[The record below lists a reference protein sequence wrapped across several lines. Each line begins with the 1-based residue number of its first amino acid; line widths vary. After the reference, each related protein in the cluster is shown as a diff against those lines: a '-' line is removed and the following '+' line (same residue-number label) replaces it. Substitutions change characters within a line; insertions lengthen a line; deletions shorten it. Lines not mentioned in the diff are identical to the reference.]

1 MSTRLII
8 LLAVVGGL
16 AAPVDAQ
23 ILRAGGAV
31 IADTAFISPVC
42 NGVTNDTTVI
52 QRALNSGAK
61 RVVIAKAGTCQVST
75 LTIAAAVVLSG
86 LSQTATIL
94 RSSGTPSTFITV
106 TASNVRFE
114 DLTINVTGTTGT
126 GIDVATGLSGI
137 TFLRTTVTGANGT
150 TGANC
155 VRMTSVSNVLID
167 ASTFS
172 QCAII
177 QFLYVLT
184 AGTSATSLQIRHSVF
199 DGSTPATTSGAVNI
213 VTSAAG
219 ATGGLTGVHITD
231 STFLFNNRGAS
242 ETDGLVLVSGLSNGG
257 FRDVTITGGRVSGD
271 AAASTTSYGIEM
283 KGVTGFTV
291 SGVTVENASTGITT
305 GNYPGM
311 TTLGTGTVANNYVT
325 CGEGRTCG
333 VGLFLYSTPL
343 AVTGNIVE
351 GAFTYGISLQGATA
365 TVVGNSLI
373 GQAAVGIQLAAAE
386 QTVALNTISGGGVGG
401 SIGINVSNN
410 AAATQ
415 SIVRGNHLSNIT
427 YGVQFANTTA
437 VNLVLAG
444 NTFAGTVGVNYVGTS
459 SRAGM
464 AISDDPGATRT
475 LPIPTSTGCT
485 ATVGAGSSLD
495 AGTYTSG
502 TTGTC
507 TVVLTPNQV
516 APTGWACSAV
526 NLTTPGNPQGQT
538 ASTTTTATIA
548 GTTVTGDVVRYLC
561 SRY

>member
-8 LLAVVGGL
+8 LLAVVCGL

-61 RVVIAKAGTCQVST
+61 RVVIAKAGTCQVTT

-94 RSSGTPSTFITV
+94 RSSGTPAIFVTV
-106 TASNVRFE
+106 SASNVAFQ
-114 DLTINVTGTTGT
+114 DLTLNATGTTAVGV
-126 GIDVATGLSGI
+126 DVATGLSGI
-137 TFLRTTVTGANGT
+137 TFLRTTVTGALGT
-150 TGANC
+150 TGATC
-155 VRMTSVSNVLID
+155 VRMTSVSYVLID
-167 ASTFS
+167 ASTFM
-172 QCAII
+172 QCANR
-177 QFLYVLT
+177 QLFYTLT
-184 AGTSATSLQIRHSVF
+184 AGTTATSIQIRNSLF
-199 DGSTPATTSGAVNI
+199 DGSTPATTTGAVEI
-213 VTSAAG
+213 STSAAG

-231 STFLFNNRGAS
+231 STFLFDNRGAS
-242 ETDGLVLVSGLSNGG
+242 ETDGLVLISGLSNGG
-257 FRDVTITGGRVSGD
+257 FRDVTISGGRVSG
-271 AAASTTSYGIEM
+271 ATAASTTSYGIEM
-283 KGVTGFTV
+283 EGVTGFTIR
-291 SGVTVENASTGITT
+291 GVTIENANIGIVT

-311 TTLGTGTVANNYVT
+311 TTVGTGTVANNYIT
-325 CGEGRTCG
+325 CGVGRTCG
-333 VGLFLYSTPL
+333 VGLYIYSTPVT
-343 AVTGNIVE
+343 VTGNTVE
-351 GAFTYGISLQGATA
+351 GAFTYGMSLLGANA

-373 GQAAVGIQLAAAE
+373 GQAAIGIQLAGNE
-386 QTVALNTISGGGVGG
+386 QTVALNTIAGGGVGG
-401 SIGINVSNN
+401 SIAINIANN

-415 SIVRGNHLSNIT
+415 SIVRGNHFSNIT
-427 YGVQFANTTA
+427 YGVQFQNTTA
-437 VNLVLAG
+437 ANLVLTG
-444 NTFAGTVGVNYVGTS
+444 NTFAATVGVNYTGTS
-459 SRAGM
+459 SRAGI
-464 AISDDPGATRT
+464 AISDDPGATRS

-485 ATVGAGSSLD
+485 ATIGAGSSLD

-507 TVVLTPNQV
+507 TVVITPNQV

-548 GTTVTGDVVRYLC
+548 GTTVTGDVVRYQC